1 MKVLVIGGGGR
12 EHAIICALKK
22 SPKVTELLCAPGNGG
37 IAADAKCFPD
47 VKATDL
53 DGVLAICKSEKPDYV
68 MVASD
73 DPLALGM
80 VDMLEQ
86 NGFKAFGPRK
96 NAAEIESSKAFAK
109 EFMRRHSI
117 PTAEYETFS
126 NYADAEKYIRGKGAP
141 IVIKADGLALGK
153 GAIVAM
159 TLDEA
164 LDAARDMLEG
174 GAFGGAGRT
183 VVVEEYMTGREV
195 TVLAFCDGTHIVTMP
210 PARDH
215 KRIFDGDKG
224 PNTGGMGVI
233 SPVAD
238 YTDELAKTAM
248 DRIFKP
254 TIDGLR
260 EEGREFRGVIYF
272 EMMLTPSGPKV
283 IEYNARFGDPECE
296 TVLPLLKSDL
306 LDVLIACRDGKL
318 GETKVEWSGE
328 ASCCVMI
335 ASGGYPTKYEKG
347 FEITGIDGCGATVY
361 HSGTQIKDGK
371 LVTSGGRVLAVVAQ
385 GATLEKARA
394 DAYAAAEKIH
404 FEGAYMRHDIGGAR

>member
-12 EHAIICALKK
+12 EHAIVRALKK

-53 DGVLAICKSEKPDYV
+53 DGVLAICRSEKPDYV

-86 NGFKAFGPRK
+86 NGFKAFGPRA

-126 NYADAEKYIRGKGAP
+126 NYADAEKYIREKGAP

-164 LDAARDMLEG
+164 LSAARDMLEG

-183 VVVEEYMTGREV
+183 VVVEEFMTGREV
-195 TVLAFCDGTHIVTMP
+195 TALAFCDGRTVVPMP
-210 PARDH
+210 AARDH
-215 KRIFDGDKG
+215 KRIFDGDRG

-233 SPVAD
+233 SPVPD
-238 YTDELAKTAM
+238 YTDEIARTCM
-248 DRIFKP
+248 ETIFQP

-272 EMMLTPSGPKV
+272 EMMLTPNGPKV

-296 TVLPLLKSDL
+296 TVLPLMKSDL
-306 LDVLIACRDGKL
+306 LDALCACRDGKL
-318 GETKVEWSGE
+318 DEADIEWSGD
-328 ASCCVMI
+328 ASCCVI
-335 ASGGYPTKYEKG
+335 LASGGYPTKYEKG
-347 FEITGIDGCGATVY
+347 FEISGIDGCGATVY
-361 HSGTQIKDGK
+361 HAGTQIKDGK
-371 LVTSGGRVLAVVAQ
+371 LVTAGGRVLAVVAQ
-385 GATLEKARA
+385 GATLDKARA
-394 DAYAAAEKIH
+394 DANAAAEKIH
-404 FEGAYMRHDIGGAR
+404 FEGAYMRHDIGEVR